1 MSESFTVTALRAS
14 SAELLCALPDSP
26 DPASLGTA
34 FLVHVRDPAH
44 TARHFAVTAH
54 HCIAE
59 SHALGLASKLE
70 LKFPDRVIAV
80 KDVVGVD
87 SYLIGNDIAILELA
101 QDPELPDLPWA
112 AYDRDHLLQASFLV
126 RGCASGMRTQYSNLW
141 GKIAGIE
148 LLRERLGEQV
158 PRSVELLE
166 LSAEVFSH
174 NLLRGISGAPICYF
188 PQGESTG
195 PLIVVGI
202 TREVCDRNLPTGRFY
217 GTPILSVGELSRK
230 AGLELIK
237 PPIESRRSAPP
248 ISSAVAD
255 FPIGRTVYV
264 ESVRRYAKSLMERWK
279 HKTSP
284 LLPADVALPSIA
296 VDLSMR
302 EPGLDGSGYTAGY
315 QRDVYPLSLRQKF
328 KLRQLIGEQSTIRRM
343 HILGDPG
350 SGKTTLLQMEAAR
363 IAADAIEHGDKL
375 PILLSLAEFEADV
388 QRDPRWS
395 LKHYVESYAGKL
407 GIADLW
413 SPISESVE
421 QGRIILLLDGADEV
435 SDANRDEIVERL
447 LGVIGASEGNAAVIT
462 SRKVGFRR
470 MGDFPVFEIAPLR
483 IEQQRELLLQICG
496 AAQCA
501 ELLRN
506 ISGSAEL
513 RDLASVPLTLS
524 VLGLLARELQ
534 NGDGFAWEKRSQ
546 LLGTA
551 SELLLE
557 GRHRNGKGVK
567 SPELAQTILARL
579 SFDVHAA
586 VQANAAREVYPS
598 RRLEASIEAVSANE
612 LACGRW
618 TGPKDFILDVS
629 RNTGLLVPVD
639 SLRRSY
645 SYLHR
650 GFREYFCA
658 HMLSLMHE
666 DAVDDFVQQHVEDPQ
681 WSEVFT
687 LFAGLTDRP
696 THHLAAL
703 ANGPVGLAFRA
714 LAEVERIDPDVA
726 LAILQVGEYE
736 DLRERRAIF
745 RRLETMFDSVK
756 VLTLLSSYLDS
767 AREKMPR
774 ADLYFIQLI
783 AEQSSTA
790 EGHSLA
796 ARLFEHLPKPPHD
809 LFSGQDFS
817 KPEMDYWCDVP
828 AGPFVLGAAE
838 DDPLKPPWVPCSV
851 ESQLPH
857 FRIGRMLVT
866 NRMYRLFDANHGY
879 PQSFLESTSP
889 QALEDHPV
897 VNVSWYE
904 ANLFCQWASQTGMCV
919 RLPTEIEWEKAASWD
934 DLHKV
939 KYRYPWGDD
948 WHADRLNSWQEGPN
962 MTTPVGLY
970 LSGAAPCGAMD
981 MAGNVWEWC
990 NNWFIEGDEL
1000 TELVRSGGDFPNFED
1015 SGVHRRVDR
1024 GGGWYHDVGNPA
1036 TFLRAADDPADRFA
1050 HCGFRLVMDQ
1060 SLSLPGAASASIP
1073 THQAS

>member
-1 MSESFTVTALRAS
+1 MLASFTISALRAS
-14 SAELLCALPDSP
+14 SAELLCALPESP
-26 DPASLGTA
+26 EPASLGTA
-34 FLVHVRDPAH
+34 FLVPVRDPANIS
-44 TARHFAVTAH
+44 RHFAVTAH

-70 LKFPDRVIAV
+70 LKFPDRVISV
-80 KDVVGVD
+80 KDVVGID

-112 AYDRDHLLQASFLV
+112 TYDRGHLLQASFLV

-148 LLRERLGEQV
+148 SLRERLGEQV
-158 PRSVELLE
+158 PKSVELLE
-166 LSAEVFSH
+166 LSTEVFSH
-174 NLLRGISGAPICYF
+174 NLLRGISGSPICHF
-188 PQGESTG
+188 PQGKAAG
-195 PLIVVGI
+195 PLVVVGI

-217 GTPILSVGELSRK
+217 GTPIQRVGELSRK
-230 AGLELIK
+230 AGLELFEG
-237 PPIESRRSAPP
+237 PIDSIGSMPRT
-248 ISSAVAD
+248 SSAAAD
-255 FPIGRTVYV
+255 NNFPTGCTVYA
-264 ESVRRYAKSLMERWK
+264 EPVRRYATSLVERWK

-296 VDLSMR
+296 VDLSIR
-302 EPGLDGSGYTAGY
+302 EPGSDGSGYTAGY
-315 QRDVYPLSLRQKF
+315 QRDVYPLSLKQKF
-328 KLRQLIGEQSTIRRM
+328 KLRQLISKQSTIRHM

-363 IAADAIEHGDKL
+363 IAADAIVQGDKL

-388 QRDPRWS
+388 QRDPHWS
-395 LKHYVESYAGKL
+395 LKDYIESYASKL
-407 GIADLW
+407 GVADLW

-447 LGVIGASEGNAAVIT
+447 LGIIGANEGNAAVIT

-470 MGDFPVFEIAPLR
+470 IGDFPVFEIAPLR

-524 VLGLLARELQ
+524 VLGLLARELK
-534 NGDGFAWEKRSQ
+534 NGDGFAWEKRSE

-567 SPELAQTILARL
+567 SPGLAQTILARL

-586 VQANAAREVYPS
+586 VQANAAREVYLS
-598 RRLEASIEAVSANE
+598 RRLETSIGAASANE
-612 LACGRW
+612 LAGGHW
-618 TGPKDFILDVS
+618 NGPKDFILDVS

-645 SYLHR
+645 AYLHR

-658 HMLSLMHE
+658 HMLSLMDN
-666 DAVDDFVQQHVEDPQ
+666 DAADNFVQQHVEDPQ
-681 WSEVFT
+681 WSEVFA

-703 ANGPVGLAFRA
+703 VNGPVGLAFRA
-714 LAEVERIDPDVA
+714 LAEVERIDADVA
-726 LAILQVGEYE
+726 LAILQASEYE

-745 RRLETMFDSVK
+745 RRLEAMFDSIK
-756 VLTLLSSYLDS
+756 LITLLSTYIES
-767 AREKMPR
+767 ARERLPR
-774 ADLYFIQLI
+774 GDLYFIQLI
-783 AEQSSTA
+783 AEKSPTA
-790 EGHSLA
+790 EGRSLA
-796 ARLFEHLPKPPHD
+796 ARLFDHLPKPPPD
-809 LFSGQDFS
+809 LFTGSAFG
-817 KPEMDYWCDVP
+817 KPGLDYWCDVP
-828 AGPFVLGAAE
+828 AGRFVLGAAE

-851 ESQLPH
+851 EAQLPH
-857 FRIGRMLVT
+857 FSIGRTPVT
-866 NRMYRLFDANHGY
+866 NRMYRLFDPNHGY

-889 QALEDHPV
+889 EALEDHPV

-904 ANLFCQWASQTGMCV
+904 ANSFCQWASRLGMHV
-919 RLPTEIEWEKAASWD
+919 RLPTELEWEKSASWD

-948 WHADRLNSWQEGPN
+948 WQADRLNTWQEGPN
-962 MTTPVGLY
+962 MTTPVGVY
-970 LSGAAPCGAMD
+970 LSGASPCGAMD

-990 NNWFIEGDEL
+990 SNWFIEGDEL
-1000 TELVRSGGDFPNFED
+1000 TELARSNGDFPKFED

-1024 GGGWYHDVGNPA
+1024 GGGWYHDVGTPA

-1050 HCGFRLVMDQ
+1050 HCGFRLVMD
-1060 SLSLPGAASASIP
+1060 
-1073 THQAS
+1073 